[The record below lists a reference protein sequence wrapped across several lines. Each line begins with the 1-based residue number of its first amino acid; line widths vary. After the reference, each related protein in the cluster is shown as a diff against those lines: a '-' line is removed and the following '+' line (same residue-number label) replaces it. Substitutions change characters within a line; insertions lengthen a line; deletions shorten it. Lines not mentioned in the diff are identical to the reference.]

1 MQAVREQI
9 SQRGVE
15 RYEAYRL
22 FEEKTDLGERL
33 SLPIENH
40 LELDVVNGQ
49 VFGRDTAGHQ
59 RRMVEWSRQ
68 AYEVA
73 LRDPAFAGANAVER
87 ARRRHEYDEAV
98 AVEQLSPGET
108 MVVFSP
114 IPDAALEGLTSIQG
128 YRTDLARTF
137 CRLYRHEGGHIH
149 AVTLTL
155 EQSNKPALRAA
166 AEAIGMELPVSMQ
179 SEKVLATRYVKAFS
193 GREYE
198 ELPDRIRCHYDLS
211 LNEQTGLTFFAGNR
225 LAGQQDSMRF
235 INDNHDIVE
244 EHMAFLRAIEARL
257 VPGKLRDD
265 ELEKLRRRTAAALDE
280 RLHGGRV
287 GSIGDVSVS
296 ERMETGEYGGECA
309 IGATM
314 STQEQ
319 MGLGLAQQG
328 ENIWMTCPFCGL
340 ATYGDPCA
348 SRLVCNMC
356 AAEVRDG
363 KVVSTGRGRSAAL
376 RSRDERA
383 SVAEKLMRPSGQA
396 VKRKADA
403 IKQTYGDNAVLRRE
417 LVIGGEHRYVIDK
430 FSKAVIA
437 KLG

>member
-9 SQRGVE
+9 SQRGAE

-40 LELDVVNGQ
+40 LELEVVNGQ
-49 VFGRDTAGHQ
+49 VFGRDTTGRQ

-87 ARRRHEYDEAV
+87 ERRKHEYDEAV
-98 AVEQLSPGET
+98 AVEQLGPGEA

-114 IPDAALEGLTSIQG
+114 IPDAALEGRTSIQG

-137 CRLYRHEGGHIH
+137 CRLYRHEDDYVHS
-149 AVTLTL
+149 VTLTL
-155 EQSNKPALRAA
+155 EQSNKQALRAA
-166 AEAIGMELPVSMQ
+166 AAAIGMQLPASMQ
-179 SEKVLATRYVKAFS
+179 SEEILAARYVRVLS
-193 GREYE
+193 ENDYQ
-198 ELPDRIRCHYDLS
+198 ELPDMIRSHYDLS
-211 LNEQTGLTFFAGNR
+211 LYEQTGVTFFAGNR
-225 LAGQQDSMRF
+225 LAGQQDSMQF
-235 INDNHDIVE
+235 INGNHDIIE

-257 VPGKLRDD
+257 APGKLRDE

-280 RLHGGRV
+280 RLHGGHVR
-287 GSIGDVSVS
+287 SIGDASVS

-309 IGATM
+309 TGATM

-319 MGLGLAQQG
+319 MGLALAKQG

-363 KVVSTGRGRSAAL
+363 KVVSTGKGRSAAL
-376 RSRDERA
+376 RNRHDKPSM
-383 SVAEKLMRPSGQA
+383 AEELIRPPKQA
-396 VKRKADA
+396 VRRKTDA
-403 IKQTYGDNAVLRRE
+403 IKQAYGENAVLHRE

-430 FSKAVIA
+430 LTKAVIA
-437 KLG
+437 KLD

>member
-1 MQAVREQI
+1 MLDESDTRTTQKGLPEQEILHLVVLAVFSYLEAPFFIMQAVREQI

-137 CRLYRHEGGHIH
+137 CRLYRHEGGH
-149 AVTLTL
+149 
-155 EQSNKPALRAA
+155 
-166 AEAIGMELPVSMQ
+166 
-179 SEKVLATRYVKAFS
+179 
-193 GREYE
+193 
-198 ELPDRIRCHYDLS
+198 
-211 LNEQTGLTFFAGNR
+211 
-225 LAGQQDSMRF
+225 
-235 INDNHDIVE
+235 
-244 EHMAFLRAIEARL
+244 
-257 VPGKLRDD
+257 
-265 ELEKLRRRTAAALDE
+265 
-280 RLHGGRV
+280 
-287 GSIGDVSVS
+287 
-296 ERMETGEYGGECA
+296 
-309 IGATM
+309 
-314 STQEQ
+314 
-319 MGLGLAQQG
+319 
-328 ENIWMTCPFCGL
+328 
-340 ATYGDPCA
+340 
-348 SRLVCNMC
+348 
-356 AAEVRDG
+356 
-363 KVVSTGRGRSAAL
+363 
-376 RSRDERA
+376 
-383 SVAEKLMRPSGQA
+383 
-396 VKRKADA
+396 DA
-403 IKQTYGDNAVLRRE
+403 
-417 LVIGGEHRYVIDK
+417 
-430 FSKAVIA
+430 
-437 KLG
+437 